1 MDTFCIKENIKLNY
15 RHYAELEREKKW
27 EDIIEPVKSS
37 FVDGTFPPGK
47 WKISHQYNEYT
58 SDLW

>member
-1 MDTFCIKENIKLNY
+1 MKENIKLNY
-15 RHYAELEREKKW
+15 RFYAEPEREKQW
-27 EDIIEPVKSS
+27 EDIIEPVKGS

-47 WKISHQYNEYT
+47 WKILQQYNEYT